1 MAAFP
6 CAVEPLLDTPSS
18 LPAVQLQL
26 RMVESSI
33 ASAEHDLEARG
44 RNQTFVWL
52 SAELTLQGL
61 RFKIAGEKQ
70 RSSFSFCRPVG

>member
-44 RNQTFVWL
+44 QESNICL
-52 SAELTLQGL
+52 AECRADTSRL
-61 RFKIAGEKQ
+61 RFQDRRREAEK
-70 RSSFSFCRPVG
+70 